1 MLGLIKICGLSTP
14 ETLEATLE
22 AGVDMVG
29 FVFFDKSPRHIS
41 LDTAERLGAQVQGR
55 ALKVALSV
63 NASDETLTQIIARL
77 APDWLQLHGA
87 ETPERVR
94 HLKQKFGLP
103 VMKAVGIASV
113 EDLNAAARF
122 QGVADRLLFDA
133 KPPKGAQLPGGN
145 GLAFDWTLL
154 KNTADKTNTM
164 VSGGLDVHNVQ
175 SAISISGILGV
186 DVSSGVESVP
196 GVKDINKIQAF
207 VRQAR
212 QGFAISAGVSMMQ
225 GLQP

>member
-1 MLGLIKICGLSTP
+1 MRGLIKICGLSTP

-29 FVFFDKSPRHIS
+29 FVFFEKSPRHIS
-41 LDTAERLGAQVQGR
+41 LATAERLGAQVQGR

-63 NASDETLTQIIARL
+63 DASDEALTDIIGHL

-87 ETPERVR
+87 ETPERVT

-113 EDLNAAARF
+113 EDLKAASVF
-122 QGVADRLLFDA
+122 KGVADRLLFDA
-133 KPPKGAQLPGGN
+133 KPPKDSQLPGGN
-145 GLAFDWTLL
+145 GLAFDWTVL
-154 KNTADKTNTM
+154 KNAADKTNTM
-164 VSGGLDVHNVQ
+164 VSGGLDVHNVK

-186 DVSSGVESVP
+186 DVSSGVESAP
-196 GVKDINKIQAF
+196 GVKDINKIRAF

-212 QGFAISAGVSMMQ
+212 QGFAILVGV
-225 GLQP
+225 

>member
-14 ETLEATLE
+14 ETLEATLQ
-22 AGVDMVG
+22 AAVDMVG

-41 LDTAERLGAQVQGR
+41 LETAVRLGAQVKAR
-55 ALKVALSV
+55 ALKVALCV
-63 NASDETLTQIIARL
+63 NASDEAITLIIAHL
-77 APDWLQLHGA
+77 KPDLLQLHGS
-87 ETPERVR
+87 EPVERVQ
-94 HLKQKFGLP
+94 HLKTKFGLP
-103 VMKAVGIASV
+103 VMKAVGIATV
-113 EDLNAAARF
+113 DDLNAASRF

-133 KPPKGAQLPGGN
+133 KPAEGAQLPGGN

-175 SAISISGILGV
+175 AAISISGILGV
-186 DVSSGVESVP
+186 DVSSGVESAP
-196 GVKDINKIQAF
+196 GLKDIHKIQDF

-212 QGFAISAGVSMMQ
+212 QGFAISAGISKMR
-225 GLQP
+225 GLEP